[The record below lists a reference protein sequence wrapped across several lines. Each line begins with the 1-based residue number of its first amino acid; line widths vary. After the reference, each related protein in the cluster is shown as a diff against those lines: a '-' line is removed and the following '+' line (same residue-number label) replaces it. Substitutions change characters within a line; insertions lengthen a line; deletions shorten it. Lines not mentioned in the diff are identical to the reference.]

1 MHFELDFSLYFS
13 LICNTQSQ
21 LRTPSAWCKVEPIGP
36 QKPCYAA
43 ETQELGVDSK

>member
-1 MHFELDFSLYFS
+1 MHFEPHFSLYFR
-13 LICNTQSQ
+13 LICNTQSR
-21 LRTPSAWCKVEPIGP
+21 LRTPPVWCKVS